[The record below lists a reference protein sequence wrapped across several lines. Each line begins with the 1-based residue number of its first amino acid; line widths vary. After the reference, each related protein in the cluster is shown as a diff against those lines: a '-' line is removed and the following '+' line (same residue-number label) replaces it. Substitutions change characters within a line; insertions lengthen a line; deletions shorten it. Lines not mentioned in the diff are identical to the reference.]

1 VRKLSVIRDRVQLA
15 AGPAS
20 DPTKG
25 ICSSPAL
32 ACAGLLLFQELT
44 YVEAARRNRSSA
56 QQDTD
61 YRADEVIGDVVV
73 IAEDWLAKIP
83 K

>member
-1 VRKLSVIRDRVQLA
+1 MVWIE
-15 AGPAS
+15 G
-20 DPTKG
+20 
-25 ICSSPAL
+25 
-32 ACAGLLLFQELT
+32 
-44 YVEAARRNRSSA
+44 
-56 QQDTD
+56 QDTD

>member
-1 VRKLSVIRDRVQLA
+1 VRRSDQIQRYPVSFDSALFDRSA
-15 AGPAS
+15 F
-20 DPTKG
+20 DTKMVWIEG
-25 ICSSPAL
+25 
-32 ACAGLLLFQELT
+32 
-44 YVEAARRNRSSA
+44 
-56 QQDTD
+56 QDTD